1 MKRPILI
8 FALLLISA
16 PVLAAINPVHDP
28 IVAAKPAPLKNVA
41 LLLGDRQD
49 KAELPVEC
57 SGYYLRPHKASEL
70 SRCN

>member
-8 FALLLISA
+8 FALLLMNA
-16 PVLAAINPVHDP
+16 PALAAINPVHNP
-28 IVAAKPAPLKNVA
+28 SVVAKPAPLKNVV
-41 LLLGDRQD
+41 LLSGDRPE

-57 SGYYLRPHKASEL
+57 SGYYLRPHKPTDL

>member
-8 FALLLISA
+8 FALLLMNA
-16 PVLAAINPVHDP
+16 PALAAINPVQDP
-28 IVAAKPAPLKNVA
+28 IAVAKPALLKNVA
-41 LLLGDRQD
+41 LLLGDRQE

-57 SGYYLRPHKASEL
+57 SGYYLRPHKPGEL